1 MLINYK
7 NVNVFQ
13 SGDKPVLANVNF
25 HVDEGE
31 FIYVIGRVGSGKSS
45 LLKTIYFE
53 LDIDEAEEAMI
64 LNQDLLK
71 LKRKHVPALRRQMG
85 IIFQDFQL
93 LGDRTVYKNLRFVL
107 KATGWKDKKEIN
119 TRIKEVLSD
128 VGLEDKA
135 DKLPHELSGG
145 EQQRVALA
153 RALANNADLIIAD
166 EPTGNVDPH
175 MSLEIVDL
183 LMRLNQEG
191 TTVIMVTHEH
201 NLVRMYDKR
210 VILLENGTV
219 AADGRMK
226 NSAHRERTLAKSS
239 SLNRPADGFAT
250 KYLDDEEETPEE
262 KSAAKEPERL
272 PEKAEE
278 IAAETAADDIY
289 RQALESIRKEREKE
303 STGYGSEYDTTYSSV
318 LADYSIYLEDDGE
331 GDESDEK

>member
-145 EQQRVALA
+145 EQQRVAIA
-153 RALANNADLIIAD
+153 RAILNKPKVIIAD
-166 EPTGNVDPH
+166 EPTGNLDPETAENIIRMLKDISQTGTAVV
-175 MSLEIVDL
+175 MSTHNIPLLDKYPGIVY
-183 LMRLNQEG
+183 RC
-191 TTVIMVTHEH
+191 
-201 NLVRMYDKR
+201 
-210 VILLENGTV
+210 
-219 AADGRMK
+219 ADGK
-226 NSAHRERTLAKSS
+226 L
-239 SLNRPADGFAT
+239 
-250 KYLDDEEETPEE
+250 
-262 KSAAKEPERL
+262 
-272 PEKAEE
+272 EE
-278 IAAETAADDIY
+278 ITDDY
-289 RQALESIRKEREKE
+289 NKFSMDFDE
-303 STGYGSEYDTTYSSV
+303 STDNI
-318 LADYSIYLEDDGE
+318 D
-331 GDESDEK
+331 K